1 MKIFQFYSLR
11 SQIVLASLFLVIGLI
26 ASSVWLMI
34 GMQTNLYIDRL
45 ESQMKSLAAFSASTM
60 RLEFIEQNWGN
71 IRIQMDD
78 LLLDNSEFVYAL
90 MSSTELNN
98 QILVSTPR
106 EFEGHYVPN
115 LMPLS
120 VTQNALSPSVKP
132 RVNKSVLL
140 RSSEFP
146 SGIKRGTRG
155 ERFLEVA
162 ATIGGKS
169 GETLTENLA
178 TFRIGVTFHQL
189 DREIEQ
195 AILRSLEL
203 GAIGILIGSI
213 GAYWLAEHLSRPI
226 LKLRKSA
233 AMIAS
238 GDLQHRASLDRTT
251 EIAALAQSFNEMSAS
266 LQEIFGKLQL
276 TLDSFQR
283 FVPEKFLHAIAPY
296 GIENIQVGEAAEKP
310 ISILFADI
318 RGYTSMSEKMSAR
331 ETFDFLNHY
340 LACMGEVIDS
350 HNGFIDKYIGDA
362 IMALFDGDSS
372 DSALLAAIAMQQAL
386 IQFNQE
392 SVTHGFMAIEIGIGI
407 HRGTVIMGTVGF
419 KSRIESTVIGDAV
432 NLASRIEGLTK
443 NYNCPILL
451 TDAVVKNLEYPE
463 DFQLVLVDK
472 AAKVKGKEVQIPI
485 YTLAK

>member
-1 MKIFQFYSLR
+1 MKISFYSLR
-11 SQIVLASLFLVIGLI
+11 SQIILGTILLVMGLI
-26 ASSVWLMI
+26 STSVWFLI
-34 GMQTNLYIDRL
+34 NL
-45 ESQMKSLAAFSASTM
+45 ESRLYVEQLEKQMKSLAAFSATTM
-60 RLEFIEQNWGN
+60 RLEFVEQNWGN
-71 IRIQMDD
+71 LRVRMDE
-78 LLLDNSEFVYAL
+78 LLLNNSEFVYAL
-90 MSSTELNN
+90 VSSTELNN
-98 QILVSTPR
+98 QIIVATPK
-106 EFEGHYVPN
+106 EFEGQYVPK

-120 VTQNALSPSVKP
+120 ITQKAITPSIEP
-132 RVNKSVLL
+132 RVNKTVLL
-140 RSSEFP
+140 MPVEFP
-146 SGIKRGTRG
+146 SGIKRAIRG
-155 ERFLEVA
+155 ERLLDVA
-162 ATIGGKS
+162 ATIGSKS
-169 GETLTENLA
+169 GEKLTENLA
-178 TFRIGVTFHQL
+178 TLRIGVTFHQL
-189 DREIEQ
+189 DEEIAK
-195 AILRSLEL
+195 AIIQSLLL
-203 GAIGILIGSI
+203 GAVGIIWGLF
-213 GAYWLAEHLSRPI
+213 GAYWLAEHLSHPI

-318 RGYTSMSEKMSAR
+318 RGYTSLSEKMSAR

-340 LACMGEVIDS
+340 LACMGEAIDS

-362 IMALFDGDSS
+362 IMALFDEDSS
-372 DSALLAAIAMQQAL
+372 DNALQASIAMQQAL
-386 IQFNQE
+386 IQFNQK
-392 SVTHGFMAIEIGIGI
+392 STSHKIEIGIGI

-443 NYNCPILL
+443 TYNCSILL
-451 TDAVVKNLEYPE
+451 TEAVVKNLKYPE
-463 DFQLVLVDK
+463 NFQLVLVDK
-472 AAKVKGKEVQIPI
+472 AAKVKGKDVQIPI
-485 YTLAK
+485 YTLAE